1 MSKKPFDEMEPNP
14 TEGMLKA
21 TDLMYLTHLPTEGQD
36 CKNFTEA
43 EKKELKE
50 YNELMY
56 ACLIQKIYAENWGA
70 QQRWESTHRG
80 SRYLEGPLYQRIARI
95 NLEGLYDSYQTGDKQ
110 ALLEAMYLC
119 MMHAIPLPLWCEK
132 AFSSACK
139 KVCTYKAK
147 SWDDVFGR
155 PHPKG
160 THLATKREERE
171 KCLLVCNRIRQIQ
184 KENPSI
190 PIDGQLFETVGK
202 EFGIGG
208 KTKTEGWYY
217 KHKDEIDEG

>member
-1 MSKKPFDEMEPNP
+1 MKPSP

-21 TDLMYLTHLPTEGQD
+21 TDLMYLSHLPTERQG
-36 CKNFTEA
+36 CENFTEA

-56 ACLIQKIYAENWGA
+56 TCLIQKIYAESWGA

-80 SRYLEGPLYQRIARI
+80 SQYLEGPLYQRIARI

-119 MMHAIPLPLWCEK
+119 MMHAIPLPLWCKE
-132 AFSSACK
+132 AFLSACG
-139 KVCTYKAK
+139 KVYTYKAK
-147 SWDDVFGR
+147 SWEDVFGR

-171 KCLLVCNRIRQIQ
+171 MSSRVYEKIRQIK

-190 PIDGQLFETVGK
+190 PIDCHLFERVGR
-202 EFGIGG
+202 ELGIGA
-208 KTKTEGWYY
+208 KTKTEAWYY
-217 KHKDEIDEG
+217 KQKHESGE